1 MQCCIRKARKIQFK
15 SYDQENVSI
24 LKQDETVQHYESP
37 PLLNAEQREIDK
49 QNEFKAS
56 REFYRTPRQHLA
68 SSEIFEKLDMNTITL
83 NTNVDV
89 SIIEDCDNSLVMLD
103 LM

>member
-15 SYDQENVSI
+15 SYDQENLSI

-37 PLLNAEQREIDK
+37 PLLNTEQREIDK
-49 QNEFKAS
+49 QNEQKVQ

-68 SSEIFEKLDMNTITL
+68 SSEIFEKLDTITL